1 MTPLLDEG
9 FFSWRVTPDEMDRL
23 WSEGWRH
30 FGPMFY
36 RYARA
41 THGGQIMDVRPL
53 RITLDKFA
61 PTRSQRR
68 ILRKNEGL
76 SMRVRPTTIDDT
88 RRALFHAHRR
98 RFTENIPDALEDFLG
113 PDPAR
118 GPCLNL
124 EIGVYD
130 GRRLLAASY
139 LDVGRTAVS
148 SVYGFFDPRESRR
161 SLGILTMLHEIAWA
175 RARGCRYYY
184 PGYAYE
190 QASHY
195 DYKKQFAGLEWYDW
209 KRWKTPVQ
217 SLEL

>member
-1 MTPLLDEG
+1 VTPLLDEG
-9 FFSWRVTPDEMDRL
+9 FFSWRVTPDEIDRL

-41 THGGQIMDVRPL
+41 NHGGRIMDVRPL
-53 RITLDKFA
+53 RITLEQFV
-61 PTRSQRR
+61 PTKSQRR
-68 ILRKNEGL
+68 VLRKNEGL
-76 SMRVRPTTIDDT
+76 GVRVRPTMIDDT

-98 RFTENIPDALEDFLG
+98 RFVENIPDALEDFLG

-124 EIGVYD
+124 EIGVYA
-130 GRRLLAASY
+130 GARLLAASY
-139 LDVGRTAVS
+139 LDIGRTAVS

-175 RARGCRYYY
+175 QARGCRYYY
-184 PGYAYE
+184 PGYAYA
-190 QASHY
+190 QPSHY
-195 DYKKQFAGLEWYDW
+195 DYKKQFVGLEWYDW
-209 KRWKTPVQ
+209 RKWTTPVQ
-217 SLEL
+217 SLEV